1 MNIDRRAAAVVLLAM
16 AVGLA
21 FADSSIVMLGL
32 PEIYGEL
39 NASIPGA
46 SFVITAYNLVV
57 AIVAFLLIP
66 VMRRVAP
73 IPVLLAGLGIF
84 AVASLGCGLAP
95 NLPVLVGLRG
105 VQGLG
110 GAMLLA
116 ASLPALV
123 RLAGGERE
131 GRSIWALAG
140 SAGAVV
146 GPALGGVITELADW
160 RAIFIV
166 QAPVAAL
173 ALPALRD
180 RRLRGMGVERDD
192 GARPPLWSQL
202 GLVFAFGALV
212 GALFLAVLLIVT
224 VWGEGPLSGAVVV
237 SALPLAAVL
246 VAPLSRRVGPGPS
259 CLAGAPALA
268 AGLVGMALVPDVS
281 SWWAA
286 ACLAVCGAGFG
297 LLVPPL
303 TTASVT
309 GGSGLAVAA
318 TRSVAARHVGLV
330 LALIVVA
337 PLLAVDLDTGG
348 DRATLEA
355 TRVILDAKLGLQD
368 KVPLALDLADEF
380 NRTPRGAVPDLGKV
394 FAARGAAGDTQL
406 AVVRDDLIGAIED
419 SLTRSFRNAF
429 LVSALFALLALIPVT
444 WGLVAMR
451 REEGEGVGRRAPPT
465 AALAGLGVV
474 AAAAIALVVGVF
486 AAGGQDL
493 GKSRIADPC
502 VTKNRAGGGGF
513 DATLQG
519 VVLDGLAGAACDL
532 HVGREELVLS
542 FGPDVGT
549 KPIPWTPQQVED
561 SIRAGTIRAIDDA
574 EARGSLNSIVADV
587 LRGIVRNAPIQELIR
602 GGGAVSDLAGQAQDL
617 NAGDVVNAL
626 KGLLP

>member
-1 MNIDRRAAAVVLLAM
+1 
-16 AVGLA
+16 
-21 FADSSIVMLGL
+21 
-32 PEIYGEL
+32 
-39 NASIPGA
+39 
-46 SFVITAYNLVV
+46 
-57 AIVAFLLIP
+57 
-66 VMRRVAP
+66 
-73 IPVLLAGLGIF
+73 
-84 AVASLGCGLAP
+84 
-95 NLPVLVGLRG
+95 
-105 VQGLG
+105 
-110 GAMLLA
+110 
-116 ASLPALV
+116 
-123 RLAGGERE
+123 
-131 GRSIWALAG
+131 
-140 SAGAVV
+140 
-146 GPALGGVITELADW
+146 
-160 RAIFIV
+160 
-166 QAPVAAL
+166 
-173 ALPALRD
+173 
-180 RRLRGMGVERDD
+180 
-192 GARPPLWSQL
+192 
-202 GLVFAFGALV
+202 
-212 GALFLAVLLIVT
+212 
-224 VWGEGPLSGAVVV
+224 
-237 SALPLAAVL
+237 
-246 VAPLSRRVGPGPS
+246 
-259 CLAGAPALA
+259 
-268 AGLVGMALVPDVS
+268 MALVPDVS

-330 LALIVVA
+330 LALVVVA

-380 NRTPRGAVPDLGKV
+380 DRTPRGAVPDLGKV
-394 FAARGAAGDTQL
+394 FAARGAADDAGL

-451 REEGEGVGRRAPPT
+451 RQEGEGGGGGRRAPPT
-465 AALAGLGVV
+465 AAIAGLGVV
-474 AAAAIALVVGVF
+474 AAAAVALIIGVF

-493 GKSRIADPC
+493 GRSQIEDPC
-502 VTKNRAGGGGF
+502 VARHREGGGGF

-532 HVGREELVLS
+532 HVSREELVLS

-561 SIRAGTIRAIDDA
+561 SIRAGTIRSIDDA
-574 EARGSLNSIVADV
+574 EARGSLNSVVADV
-587 LRGIVRNAPIQELIR
+587 LRGIVRRVPIQELNR
-602 GGGAVSDLAGQAQDL
+602 GGGAVSDFAGRAQDL
-617 NAGDVVNAL
+617 NAGDVVDAL